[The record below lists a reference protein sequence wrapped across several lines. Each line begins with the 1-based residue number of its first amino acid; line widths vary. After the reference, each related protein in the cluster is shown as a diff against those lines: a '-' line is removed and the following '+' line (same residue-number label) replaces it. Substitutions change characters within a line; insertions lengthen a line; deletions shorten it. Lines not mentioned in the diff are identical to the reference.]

1 MFPDSSRAFAS
12 IRAAPR
18 SLVGFE
24 PMFSIVP
31 GQSRPVGS
39 SRGLRSSAVAGSV
52 GKLVVVE
59 SPAKATSVQKY
70 LGDGYTVL
78 ASYGH
83 VRDLVQKNGGVKPE
97 DDFAMLWAE
106 KARDGVVRDIVKNA
120 KGAAELLLATD
131 PTEKVRPY
139 PGTSSSC
146 SARRGAGVLLIPPRE
161 AGHVHGGDEE
171 GCAGG
176 V

>member
-1 MFPDSSRAFAS
+1 M
-12 IRAAPR
+12 
-18 SLVGFE
+18 
-24 PMFSIVP
+24 
-31 GQSRPVGS
+31 
-39 SRGLRSSAVAGSV
+39 
-52 GKLVVVE
+52 VVVE

-106 KARDGVVRDIVKNA
+106 KARDGVVRDIVKNT
-120 KGAAELLLATD
+120 KGANELLLATD
-131 PTEKVRPY
+131 PDREREKPS

-146 SARRGAGVLLIPPRE
+146 SARK
-161 AGHVHGGDEE
+161 
-171 GCAGG
+171 GCSGRHLPSP
-176 V
+176 